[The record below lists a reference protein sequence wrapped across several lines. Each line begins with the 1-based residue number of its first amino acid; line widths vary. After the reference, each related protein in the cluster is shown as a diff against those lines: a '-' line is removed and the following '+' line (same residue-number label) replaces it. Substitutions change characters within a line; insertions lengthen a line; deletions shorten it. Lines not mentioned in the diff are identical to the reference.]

1 MHASLLVQQFTH
13 LVCITIA
20 LAFSEN
26 YPRLSFLLFEHDRK
40 IQQEKADK
48 HKKNEE
54 AVYATDIPL
63 GRKSNGFTVDLRG
76 QTAYFVW

>member
-1 MHASLLVQQFTH
+1 MHASLLVQQCTH

-40 IQQEKADK
+40 IQEKADK
-48 HKKNEE
+48 HKKNEQ

-63 GRKSNGFTVDLRG
+63 GRKSNDFTVDLQG

>member
-26 YPRLSFLLFEHDRK
+26 YPRPSYLLFEKDRK
-40 IQQEKADK
+40 IQQGKTDK
-48 HKKNEE
+48 RKKNEQ

-63 GRKSNGFTVDLRG
+63 DRKSNGFTVDLRG
-76 QTAYFVW
+76 QTAYIVW